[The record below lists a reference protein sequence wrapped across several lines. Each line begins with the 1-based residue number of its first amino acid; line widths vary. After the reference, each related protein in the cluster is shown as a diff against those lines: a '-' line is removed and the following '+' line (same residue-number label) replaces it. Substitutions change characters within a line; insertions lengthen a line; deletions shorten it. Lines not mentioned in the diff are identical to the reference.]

1 MTGKDLIQQANTQGL
16 TGSARRDY
24 IEAGRA
30 VTATPKAPTPAT
42 STIQRSLSSGRYT
55 SAPATIQ
62 SATTSTPSKATIA
75 STQATPAPTSIN
87 APISAKTVLSPK
99 TTLTP
104 SSPEAKKTGKQLIAE
119 SNQLGLT
126 GQARRDYIMKG
137 REDKPIAEQNSI
149 LKQQQSLLEDQK
161 KEDERFKNKE
171 QERVNLDESSLL
183 EAKAKNKVTLDKYFA
198 DTEEQE
204 NRYFN
209 EYEAEQNRLF
219 SE

>member
-1 MTGKDLIQQANTQGL
+1 M
-16 TGSARRDY
+16 
-24 IEAGRA
+24 
-30 VTATPKAPTPAT
+30 
-42 STIQRSLSSGRYT
+42 
-55 SAPATIQ
+55 
-62 SATTSTPSKATIA
+62 
-75 STQATPAPTSIN
+75 
-87 APISAKTVLSPK
+87 
-99 TTLTP
+99 
-104 SSPEAKKTGKQLIAE
+104 IAE
-119 SNQLGLT
+119 TNQLGLT

-198 DTEEQE
+198 DTEDQE
-204 NRYFN
+204 NKYFN
-209 EYEAEQNRLF
+209 DYEAEQNKLF